1 MSICYVFYYLYN
13 VHKNQATQHRIFN
26 SQQSEK
32 VTKLALRDLKH
43 TSSFNILIS
52 FEILDFQIPSSY
64 LTSFRT
70 DSLQDFPGFKGK
82 KKKKEN
88 TCPCFSSAK
97 WGSVKICYYDTGE
110 NLQNEKNDAEDWTS
124 MPVSQVF
131 TSDLFLSHP
140 MYWTLEHIYQFSFIW
155 HESNSQGLSPYC
167 KPEHAKYGQ
176 LVDSLQKLT
185 PNSGKS
191 GSEHRYQHLHKLM
204 NEESTQG
211 LAWRNSKLFR
221 F

>member
-82 KKKKEN
+82 KKKREHMSLLF
-88 TCPCFSSAK
+88 FSKMRFCKNLLLWYRRKPTK
-97 WGSVKICYYDTGE
+97 WKKWCWRLNIY
-110 NLQNEKNDAEDWTS
+110 ARFTS
-124 MPVSQVF
+124 IYFRLVPVSSNVLD
-131 TSDLFLSHP
+131 TWAHLS
-140 MYWTLEHIYQFSFIW
+140 I
-155 HESNSQGLSPYC
+155 
-167 KPEHAKYGQ
+167 
-176 LVDSLQKLT
+176 
-185 PNSGKS
+185 
-191 GSEHRYQHLHKLM
+191 
-204 NEESTQG
+204 
-211 LAWRNSKLFR
+211 
-221 F
+221 